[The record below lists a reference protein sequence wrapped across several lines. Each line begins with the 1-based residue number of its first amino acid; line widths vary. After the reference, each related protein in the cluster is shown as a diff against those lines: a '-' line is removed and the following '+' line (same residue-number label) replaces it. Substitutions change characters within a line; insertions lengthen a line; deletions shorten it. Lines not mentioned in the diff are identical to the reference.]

1 MISIWN
7 TIINKRG
14 VRILIKRVKSKLYKI
29 TVLIVLSILSFVASV
44 SLSGCREK
52 KTYIYQAEDAVDDIE
67 ADIMM
72 TEEHTEQSV
81 CAVYVCGA
89 VRSSGVYYLD
99 SSCLKQDAVN
109 AAGGMTAAAASDYVN
124 LAEHITDGERIYIP
138 YEEEI
143 EGDNVDISGVE
154 DADGRVN
161 INTASRDELM
171 TLSGIGGGKADAI
184 IAYREEN
191 GNFLQIEDI
200 MKVQGIKEA
209 TFNNIRDYIV
219 VD

>member
-1 MISIWN
+1 MII
-7 TIINKRG
+7 G
-14 VRILIKRVKSKLYKI
+14 VKSKLYKI
-29 TVLIVLSILSFVASV
+29 TVLIVLSVLSLGTSIL
-44 SLSGCREK
+44 LSGCREK
-52 KTYIYQAEDAVDDIE
+52 STYIYQTEEASEE
-67 ADIMM
+67 ADDTETGIMI
-72 TEEHTEQSV
+72 TEEQTM

-89 VRSSGVYYLD
+89 VKASGVYYLD

-109 AAGGMTAAAASDYVN
+109 AAGGMTDAAAADYIN
-124 LAEHITDGERIYIP
+124 LAEHINDGERIYIP
-138 YEEEI
+138 YEDEI
-143 EGDNVDISGVE
+143 DGDKADISVAE
-154 DADGRVN
+154 TADGRIN